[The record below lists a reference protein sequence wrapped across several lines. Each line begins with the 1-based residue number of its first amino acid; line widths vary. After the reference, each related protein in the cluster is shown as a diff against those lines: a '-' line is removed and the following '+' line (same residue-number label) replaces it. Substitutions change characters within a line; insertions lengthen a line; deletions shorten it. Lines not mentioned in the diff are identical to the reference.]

1 MTKFLC
7 FRNKLGYCKFGETCR
22 NRHVD
27 DICETENCDIF
38 SCDKRHPKVCRFV
51 GRFGRCKFLEYCK
64 YDHRKPKDIRELMG
78 KVVTITMKIEV
89 IEKTKQKDSN
99 DKELAKVV
107 ENKIEVFEKQIM
119 NLKKSVFEKDDFIE
133 DMKKRMKDL
142 EKQLTENMELINKI
156 KNLENTLKK
165 QEKANEALSKKF
177 VKVELEMKKKE
188 KKSFK
193 CGECEF
199 TSGSEKGLK
208 THSKRMHTKKDL
220 DFPKSCELCD
230 YELESNKEL
239 KQHMKIHSYKKVDY
253 KCEECYF
260 CGTNCMSMEVHLGKA
275 HSEK

>member
-7 FRNKLGYCKFGETCR
+7 FRNKLGYCKFGETCI

-27 DICETENCDIF
+27 DICETLNCDIF
-38 SCDKRHPKVCRFV
+38 SCDKRHPKVW
-51 GRFGRCKFLEYCK
+51 RFGRCKFLEYCK
-64 YDHRKPKDIRELMG
+64 YDHRKPKDIRELLG
-78 KVVTITMKIEV
+78 KVETITMKIEV
-89 IEKTKQKDSN
+89 IEKTKQKDSS

-156 KNLENTLKK
+156 KNFENTLKK

-199 TSGSEKGLK
+199 TSGSEKGLNLIRKECTPKK
-208 THSKRMHTKKDL
+208 TLTFQSL
-220 DFPKSCELCD
+220 
-230 YELESNKEL
+230 
-239 KQHMKIHSYKKVDY
+239 V
-253 KCEECYF
+253 
-260 CGTNCMSMEVHLGKA
+260 NCVIMNWKA
-275 HSEK
+275 IKN